1 MGCTKLPPSKYA
13 TLQRVSLSVYLPLYF
28 RKCTDTWEGGL
39 KATCGAI
46 VPEKT
51 FWYLID
57 FSWQSGQCKYKT
69 ISECPAKIEIKD
81 IKGVRKELQRYEVHN
96 AQEMSGEFLA
106 PDGNPMKQIEKMK
119 NAAIKWADCMRSG
132 HISRDDAWLSFYS
145 TIWKTLLYPL
155 PALNLNKETYNKI
168 MTPILNYLLPA
179 MGICRNFPRTLVY
192 SSTKY
197 MGLGLKHPHTIQEIL
212 WIKDILKHTHLL
224 TTTGQLYRISLELLF
239 LEVGMGHDLS
249 VIPKVAI
256 DLLATPSLI
265 RDSCYFLKQ
274 HNLNLQHDIKIRLL
288 RPNDQILMAV
298 FYELNPSY
306 EELTSLNHCR
316 LYLQVYF
323 LSEICTGDGHS
334 ISADVWDGKRC
345 ESTLK
350 TLAWPR

>member
-1 MGCTKLPPSKYA
+1 MLRSKGFRCQFISPFTFANVQFVGYA
-13 TLQRVSLSVYLPLYF
+13 FVDDTDVIVSLAIWTSSSVAAKTLQLAM
-28 RKCTDTWEGGL
+28 DTWEGGL

-57 FSWQSGQCKYKT
+57 FSWQSGQWKYKT

-96 AQEMSGEFLA
+96 AQETLGVFLA
-106 PDGNPMKQIEKMK
+106 PDGNLMKQIEKMK

-132 HISRDDAWLSFYS
+132 RISHDDAWLSFYS

-224 TTTGQLYRISLELLF
+224 TTTGQLHRISLDF
-239 LEVGMGHDLS
+239 
-249 VIPKVAI
+249 
-256 DLLATPSLI
+256 
-265 RDSCYFLKQ
+265 CFLKWVWV
-274 HNLNLQHDIKIRLL
+274 
-288 RPNDQILMAV
+288 M
-298 FYELNPSY
+298 
-306 EELTSLNHCR
+306 TSLQFQK
-316 LYLQVYF
+316 LL
-323 LSEICTGDGHS
+323 
-334 ISADVWDGKRC
+334 
-345 ESTLK
+345 
-350 TLAWPR
+350 